1 MSGEGPAH
9 TSCRR
14 LIDSATCNQ
23 RRCKRLRCTS
33 SPEPYSVLSAK
44 WVRFGRSLVLPADL
58 RRRNNAPGSI
68 FMRRMGLKSACLAA
82 KGSQSQRE
90 INRSI
95 GFSFFR
101 MVVLEDEEKENKR
114 KLRYRKGQK
123 LDPMPY
129 CSLISNISYIQRVES
144 IHLFR

>member
-1 MSGEGPAH
+1 
-9 TSCRR
+9 
-14 LIDSATCNQ
+14 
-23 RRCKRLRCTS
+23 
-33 SPEPYSVLSAK
+33 
-44 WVRFGRSLVLPADL
+44 
-58 RRRNNAPGSI
+58 
-68 FMRRMGLKSACLAA
+68 MRRMGLKSACLAA

-129 CSLISNISYIQRVES
+129 CSLISNISYIFFDEEDKMKPTILDCLGES
-144 IHLFR
+144 CLKRLHFPLL